1 MINVQIKLILKNEIC
16 EEMCYGEKSILIV
29 VLILVILGAV
39 IGKTFSNNQG
49 KLYVETNDLASES
62 EIDVEILYTEVSEDR
77 KEQKELSSTADAYM
91 YYHKTADYNIAID
104 VYNTGYLNMAT
115 KGYKNSSLHEYE
127 VDLSDKDFSA
137 YSNLQWDELKKA
149 EVTDILESFEKFED
163 DYLEGKIVLE

>member
-1 MINVQIKLILKNEIC
+1 MGK
-16 EEMCYGEKSILIV
+16 KSILIV

>member
-1 MINVQIKLILKNEIC
+1 MRFARKCVMGK
-16 EEMCYGEKSILIV
+16 KSILIV

>member
-1 MINVQIKLILKNEIC
+1 MGK
-16 EEMCYGEKSILIV
+16 KSILIV

-39 IGKTFSNNQG
+39 IGKNFFKQSRKTI
-49 KLYVETNDLASES
+49 VETNDLASES
-62 EIDVEILYTEVSEDR
+62 EIEVEILYKEASEDK

-115 KGYKNSSLHEYE
+115 KGYKYSS
-127 VDLSDKDFSA
+127 LSDKDFSA

-149 EVTDILESFEKFED
+149 EAADILKSFEKFED

>member
-16 EEMCYGEKSILIV
+16 EGMCYGEKSILIV

-39 IGKTFSNNQG
+39 IGKNFFKQSRKTI
-49 KLYVETNDLASES
+49 VETNDLASES
-62 EIDVEILYTEVSEDR
+62 EIEVEILYKEASEDK

-91 YYHKTADYNIAID
+91 YYHKTAGYNIAID
-104 VYNTGYLNMAT
+104 VY
-115 KGYKNSSLHEYE
+115 SSLHEYE
-127 VDLSDKDFSA
+127 VDLADKDFSA

-149 EVTDILESFEKFED
+149 EAADILKSFEKFED

>member
-16 EEMCYGEKSILIV
+16 EGMCYGEKSILIV

-39 IGKTFSNNQG
+39 IGKNFFKQSRKTI
-49 KLYVETNDLASES
+49 VETNDLASES
-62 EIDVEILYTEVSEDR
+62 EIEVEDK

-91 YYHKTADYNIAID
+91 YYHKTAGYNIAID
-104 VYNTGYLNMAT
+104 VYNTDYLNMAT
-115 KGYKNSSLHEYE
+115 KSYKYSSLHEYE
-127 VDLSDKDFSA
+127 VDLADKDFSA

-149 EVTDILESFEKFED
+149 EAADILKSFEKFED

>member
-1 MINVQIKLILKNEIC
+1 MRFARKCVMGK
-16 EEMCYGEKSILIV
+16 KSILIV

-39 IGKTFSNNQG
+39 IGKNFFKQSRQTI
-49 KLYVETNDLASES
+49 VETNDLASES
-62 EIDVEILYTEVSEDR
+62 EIEVEILYKEASEDK

-115 KGYKNSSLHEYE
+115 KGYKYSSLHEYE

-149 EVTDILESFEKFED
+149 EAADILKSFEKFED

>member
-1 MINVQIKLILKNEIC
+1 MGK
-16 EEMCYGEKSILIV
+16 KSILIV

-39 IGKTFSNNQG
+39 IGKNFFKQSRKTI
-49 KLYVETNDLASES
+49 VETNDLASES
-62 EIDVEILYTEVSEDR
+62 EIEVEILYVEILYKEASEDK

-115 KGYKNSSLHEYE
+115 KGYKYSSLHEYE

-149 EVTDILESFEKFED
+149 EAADILESFEKFED